1 MWLKTRRLNA
11 LFAPLGA
18 VVGGEASD
26 GCLRGAFGG
35 YAVTA
40 RPHAGY
46 PIAYLAGNSSL
57 PPESVDMF
65 QVTLAGVQGSRT
77 WHCQSSAGGTLHD
90 VTSRFTS
97 GRLLER
103 FPRGEFKFEGVDH
116 LHEGTERMGE
126 KLVTRLGMPL
136 TANADPALQQRL
148 VAAGLFAELDALRWG
163 GHPYLPKAQF
173 IPSARHLADQAGMTT
188 RMLERTHPALEAR
201 LAAAGYPDLESMVE
215 AKLREAEAQDPG
227 RLVLDVE
234 AGRAKVPSADRFR
247 ELLERAAHI
256 AQINAEANL
265 QL

>member
-11 LFAPLGA
+11 LLAPLAA
-18 VVGGEASD
+18 VIGGEASD
-26 GCLRGAFGG
+26 GCLTGGFGG
-35 YAVTA
+35 YAIA
-40 RPHAGY
+40 AHPHAGY

-57 PPESVDMF
+57 PPESVNMF
-65 QVTLAGVQGSRT
+65 QVTLAGVPGSRA
-77 WHCQSSAGGTLHD
+77 WHCQSSAGGALHD

-103 FPRGEFKFEGVDH
+103 FTGGEFRFEGVDH
-116 LHEGTERMGE
+116 LHEATERMGE
-126 KLVTRLGMPL
+126 KLVRRLGMPI

-148 VAAGLFAELDALRWG
+148 VAAGLIEALDALRWG

-173 IPSARHLADQAGMTT
+173 IPSARHLADHAGMTA
-188 RMLERTHPALEAR
+188 RMLDRARPALEAR
-201 LAAAGYPDLESMVE
+201 MSAAGLPDFESMVE

-234 AGRAKVPSADRFR
+234 AGSGKVPSADSFR
-247 ELLERAAHI
+247 ELLERAVHI
-256 AQINAEANL
+256 AQINREANR